1 MAGSRKGWIV
11 PERHAEGRRT
21 EGLVTVEEFLER
33 VGVSRRTFNRWRE
46 LGTAPLAIKLP
57 KGQLRMR
64 QGDVESWLSDHEEA
78 AA

>member
-1 MAGSRKGWIV
+1 MVGSRKGWST
-11 PERHAEGRRT
+11 PERRAKGRCT
-21 EGLVTVEEFLER
+21 GGLVTVGEFLEL

-46 LGTAPLAIKLP
+46 LGTAPQAIKLP
-57 KGQLRMR
+57 NGQLRMR